1 MKYDRLLQGLLVLA
15 VLATGSAA
23 SAEGPAAVEAELDT
37 PFVLVV
43 GQTGRV
49 ETEGLEVTL
58 RSASDDS
65 GCMSP
70 DDCSVAVFEGT
81 IAMRL
86 GEKRDLA
93 TVHSIME
100 PDQATS
106 IDFAGY
112 EIRFGSVRRLGKGD
126 LQATFTVTKAPEPEE
141 EDDDDERD

>member
-1 MKYDRLLQGLLVLA
+1 MKYHRLLQSLMVLVVLA
-15 VLATGSAA
+15 AGSAA
-23 SAEGPAAVEAELDT
+23 LAAGPAVEAELDV

-65 GCMSP
+65 GCMSA
-70 DDCSVAVFEGT
+70 DDCSLAVFKGS
-81 IAMRL
+81 IAMRR
-86 GEKRDLA
+86 GEETDLA
-93 TVHSIME
+93 TVQAIMK

-112 EIRFGSVRRLGKGD
+112 QIRFGEVRRLGQGEV
-126 LQATFTVTKAPEPEE
+126 QATFTVTKAPEPEE
-141 EDDDDERD
+141 EDDDERN

>member
-1 MKYDRLLQGLLVLA
+1 LQGLLVLA
-15 VLATGSAA
+15 VLATGSAV
-23 SAEGPAAVEAELDT
+23 SAEGPAVVEAELDI

-70 DDCSVAVFEGT
+70 DDCSLAVFKGS
-81 IAMRL
+81 IAMRR
-86 GEKRDLA
+86 GEETDLA
-93 TVHSIME
+93 TVQAIMA

-106 IDFAGY
+106 IGFAGY
-112 EIRFGSVRRLGKGD
+112 EIRFGEVRRPGKGD
-126 LQATFTVTKAPEPEE
+126 IQATFTVTKAPEPEAE
-141 EDDDDERD
+141 EGDEGE